1 MKIEPWS
8 VIIGIIALS
17 IFLIPIIYD
26 QMVKNKHKL
35 GSQLKEMAFGQGT
48 SLKQSDIWDDT
59 YAIGIDTDCKYL
71 FYTTL
76 NESKDIFIKFSSL
89 KTCTLSETDTPSGDA
104 PQLDLILE
112 RKGSDTLYRL
122 PFKLDSNKTA
132 KKKLAKQW
140 ESTINKY
147 IT

>member
-1 MKIEPWS
+1 
-8 VIIGIIALS
+8 
-17 IFLIPIIYD
+17 
-26 QMVKNKHKL
+26 MVKNKHKL
-35 GSQLKEMAFGQGT
+35 GSQLKEMAFGKGT

-59 YAIGIDTDCKYL
+59 YAIGLDTDCKYL

-76 NESKDIFIKFSSL
+76 NESKDILIKFSSL
-89 KTCTLSETDTPSGDA
+89 KTCTLSETDTPRGDA

-122 PFKLDSNKTA
+122 PFKLDSNQTA